1 MSAPAHVGR
10 VLERL
15 AGVRGEAPQWTAKC
29 PAHEDRTASLS
40 IGIGRDGRALLR
52 CHRGCQFLEI
62 LAAINLDTA
71 DLRPDSAARP
81 SAPSPSHG
89 NTVRRS
95 PCWPTL
101 EEAVSACAANMRL
114 TPSAVY
120 RYTDGAARVVGAVVR
135 CETPEGKAIRP
146 IWRTARGWQRTYPR
160 IRPPYR
166 LAEVKAARGVVIV
179 EGEKAAD
186 AAADLGFA
194 ATTSPGGAESGD
206 LCGWWA
212 LEARAV
218 VVIPDADESGERYAQ
233 TVADLQTAERVAIV
247 RLPGLRPDSGEDVVE
262 WIADRHAGDRTAARA
277 ELRELIARAM
287 GAEP

>member
-1 MSAPAHVGR
+1 MNAPAHVAR

-15 AGVRGEAPQWTAKC
+15 AGVRGNAPQWTAKC

-40 IGIGRDGRALLR
+40 IGIRRDGRTLLR
-52 CHRGCQFLEI
+52 CHGGCQFLEI
-62 LAAINLDTA
+62 LAALNLDTA
-71 DLRPDSAARP
+71 DLRPDAPTRP
-81 SAPSPSHG
+81 SPPSPSHG
-89 NTVRRS
+89 NTVPRP

-101 EEAVSACAANMRL
+101 AEAVSACAAHLRR
-114 TPSAVY
+114 TPSAIH
-120 RYTDGAARVVGAVVR
+120 RYTDAAARVVGAVVR
-135 CETPEGKAIRP
+135 CDTPEGKAIRP
-146 IWRTARGWQRTYPR
+146 IWRTARGWERTYPR

-166 LAEVKAARGVVIV
+166 LAEVKAEPGVVIV

-262 WIADRHAGDRTAARA
+262 WIDDRHRGDRATART
-277 ELRELIARAM
+277 ELRTLIAEAM
-287 GAEP
+287 GSTP